1 MRVTVTTL
9 GDDPPPSAPMAPGSE
24 EPEPDGFEAE
34 RASKLAERAQRAAR
48 SLEAREEAAEA
59 AAACLVTQF
68 DRGSYELDREALGAI
83 LRGRGNAIGIDLGG
97 EVVPCWWKG
106 KVREAFDAIGRR
118 AADFRVAIDPR
129 KLLGHCYSDDWL
141 LVFTWGPR
149 GRLALF
155 SESPGGMGAPR
166 KLTWE
171 EQQERKKAKLKPL
184 QGRHVELVIYKPTL
198 PGGKP

>member
-9 GDDPPPSAPMAPGSE
+9 GDDPQPSAATVPGSAE
-24 EPEPDGFEAE
+24 TEADGFEVE
-34 RASKLAERAQRAAR
+34 REAKLAERAQRAAR
-48 SLEAREEAAEA
+48 SLEAREAAADA
-59 AAACLVTQF
+59 AAACLVREF
-68 DRGSYELDREALGAI
+68 DRGSYELDREALGA
-83 LRGRGNAIGIDLGG
+83 LVRGRGNAIGIDLGG

-106 KVREAFDAIGRR
+106 KVREALEMIGRR
-118 AADFRVAIDPR
+118 SPDFRVAIDPR
-129 KLLGHCYSDDWL
+129 KLTGHCYSDDWL

-171 EQQERKKAKLKPL
+171 EQEERKRAKLKPL